1 VWAVPEHR
9 LRVPLQLP
17 KVEIY
22 LSSSAAAG
30 AFCNEQRVATEVVS
44 MVERAGPE
52 AAGLPGGTNWA
63 GQARGSKRGRLCEE
77 RSIVAGVAGRV
88 HRNVLNRSCSVP
100 RGGKV

>member
-52 AAGLPGGTNWA
+52 AAAAEGCLGAPIGPARRAAASAGGC
-63 GQARGSKRGRLCEE
+63 ARSAVSSLG
-77 RSIVAGVAGRV
+77 
-88 HRNVLNRSCSVP
+88 
-100 RGGKV
+100 